1 MIPSH
6 ILASGSS
13 PLQTQTIVGGGAT
26 ALVAVGTN
34 QATALQLSASQNFI
48 TTSSA
53 STGVK
58 LQATEAGMEVWIFN
72 GSGVTI
78 TVYPF
83 ETSGT
88 TFNAAA
94 ASVTLSNGKAMVCK
108 AASTTVIMTITSA

>member
-6 ILASGSS
+6 ILAAGNS
-13 PLQTQTIVGGGAT
+13 PLSVRTIVGGGAT
-26 ALVAVGTN
+26 GLVATGTN
-34 QATALQLSASQNFI
+34 QATALQLSASQNAI

-58 LQATEAGMEVWIFN
+58 LPVTEEGAEIWIRN
-72 GSGVTI
+72 DSGQTI
-78 TVYPF
+78 TIYPF

-94 ASVTLSNGKAMVCK
+94 SSVTIATAKTMVLKAVT
-108 AASTTVIMTITSA
+108 STYWITILTA